1 MSHIIKTGRA
11 TAFEGVPK
19 QVASRQSLHC
29 SQQCSDPFQYFF
41 VLIQLY
47 LSGYSKQ
54 WQALFLFDALI
65 VLHHSLSQIIL
76 HIFSATLLL
85 SVSVWCFFVQWVADS
100 FLD

>member
-41 VLIQLY
+41 VLVQLY

-54 WQALFLFDALI
+54 WQALFLFDIRETIIWEIKHFYLLLALKHS
-65 VLHHSLSQIIL
+65 VLLIEIYLQYFNHHS
-76 HIFSATLLL
+76 FE
-85 SVSVWCFFVQWVADS
+85 VS
-100 FLD
+100 L